1 MSVQK
6 HVHFIGICGTGMAA
20 AAALMKE
27 KGYRVT
33 GSDTGAYPPMSRY
46 LEEQNIP
53 FTRRFEPSNVIPPP
67 DVVVIGNAISRG
79 NPELE
84 EVLDRK
90 TPYVSL
96 AELIKEELVRGKR
109 SLVVTGTHG
118 KTTTASLLA
127 WVLERSGRDPSFFV
141 GGIPVNFGR
150 GIKRGMGPEVV
161 LEGDEYDTAFFDKRP
176 KFLHYLPD
184 TVIINNLEFDHAD
197 IYRDLNEIEGAF
209 VSLQRLVPRK
219 GLIIA
224 NTDEPRVR
232 HVVSESLCR
241 VDWFGSVDNAPW
253 RVNDVEAEDDMT
265 RFSLWH
271 KDRPIGRFRL
281 ALMGAHNAMNGAAV
295 YVACRS
301 LELTH
306 EQITVGFETFQGV
319 RRRLEHR
326 GTYGEVTVFDDF
338 AHHPTAIR
346 KTLAAML
353 LHYPGHPLWV
363 VFEPRTNTMRRNLFQ
378 EELPG
383 AFVGAAKVIIG
394 PIYRADR
401 IDPADRLDAQ
411 KLTRDVEQNTS
422 ARAWHIDDVNDIA
435 RFLCDHVRCGDIVV
449 VMSSGDFGG
458 LTDKVIQGLRDST

>member
-1 MSVQK
+1 
-6 HVHFIGICGTGMAA
+6 MAA

-46 LEEQNIP
+46 LEKQNIS
-53 FTRRFEPSNVIPPP
+53 FTPRFEPSNVIPPP
-67 DVVVIGNAISRG
+67 DVVVVGNAISRG

-141 GGIPVNFGR
+141 GGIPVNFGQ

-184 TVIINNLEFDHAD
+184 TVIINNIEFDHAD
-197 IYRDLNEIEGAF
+197 IYRDLGEIERAF
-209 VSLQRLVPRK
+209 INLQRLVPRR

-224 NTDEPRVR
+224 NTDETRLK
-232 HVVSESLCR
+232 HVLREGLCR
-241 VDWFGSVDNAPW
+241 IDWFGSVDDAPW
-253 RVNDVEAEDDMT
+253 RVSNVEAEDDLT
-265 RFSLWH
+265 CFSLWH
-271 KDRPIGRFRL
+271 KDHPVGRLRL
-281 ALMGAHNAMNGAAV
+281 ALMGAHNALNGAAV
-295 YVACRS
+295 YVTCRS
-301 LELTH
+301 LDLDH
-306 EQITVGFETFQGV
+306 EQIATGFETFRGV

-326 GTYGEVTVFDDF
+326 GTYGGVLVFDDF

-346 KTLAAML
+346 KTLAAL
-353 LHYPGHPLWV
+353 RLHYPGRSIWV
-363 VFEPRTNTMRRNLFQ
+363 AFEPRTNTMRRRLFQ
-378 EELPG
+378 KELPAAFAG
-383 AFVGAAKVIIG
+383 ASKVIVG
-394 PIYRADR
+394 PIYREDR
-401 IDPADRLDAQ
+401 IDPADRLDTHKVSQ
-411 KLTRDVEQNTS
+411 DVEQNTM
-422 ARAWHIDDVNDIA
+422 AQAWHMEDVDAIA
-435 RFLCDHVRCGDIVV
+435 QFLCDHVRSGDIVV

-458 LTDKVIQGLRDST
+458 LTDKVIQGLRDFT